1 MSIRDGGLKYRSPFH
16 YTHCVMK
23 EQKAGVLHIVATPIG
38 NLEDISLRA
47 LRVLKECDAVFAEDT
62 RRTLK
67 LLSKYEI
74 RKPVYR
80 YTFIHTKDG
89 ERLKTFLRE
98 GKSCAF
104 VSDAGMPGIQDP
116 GQELVCWAREE
127 TIPVVAIPGAT
138 AFLLGLLLSG
148 FKMHPFTF
156 YGFIPRK
163 KNARKNLF
171 EHLHCREETLVFY
184 ETPHRLKDSLEDMNE
199 IFRKRRICVAR
210 ELTKK
215 FEEVLHGTAAEL
227 AKHFEKKT
235 PMGEFTLVVENLLKT

>member
-1 MSIRDGGLKYRSPFH
+1 
-16 YTHCVMK
+16 MK
-23 EQKAGVLHIVATPIG
+23 EQKTGVLHIVATPIG

-47 LRVLKECDAVFAEDT
+47 LRTLKECDAVFAEDT

-67 LLSKYEI
+67 LLSKYEL

-80 YTFIHTKDG
+80 YTYITMKDG
-89 ERLKTFLRE
+89 ERLKKFLRE

-116 GQELVCWAREE
+116 GQELVAWAREE
-127 TIPVVAIPGAT
+127 SVPVVAVPGAS

-171 EHLHCREETLVFY
+171 KELQKRGETLVFY
-184 ETPHRLKDSLEDMNE
+184 ETPHRLKDSLEDMKE
-199 IFRKRRICVAR
+199 IFQARRMCVAR
-210 ELTKK
+210 EMTKK
-215 FEEVLHGTAAEL
+215 FEEVLHGTSGEL
-227 AKHFEKKT
+227 AAHFESHA
-235 PMGEFTLVVENLLKT
+235 PLGEFTLVVEGASS

>member
-1 MSIRDGGLKYRSPFH
+1 MAEKFKTGILY
-16 YTHCVMK
+16 
-23 EQKAGVLHIVATPIG
+23 IVATPVG

-80 YTFIHTKDG
+80 YTYITMKDG
-89 ERLKTFLRE
+89 ERLKNYLRE
-98 GKSCAF
+98 GKACAF

-116 GQELVCWAREE
+116 GQELVSWAREE
-127 TIPVVAIPGAT
+127 KIPLVAVPGAS

-163 KNARKNLF
+163 KNARMNLF
-171 EHLHCREETLVFY
+171 EDLQKREETLVFY
-184 ETPHRLKDSLEDMNE
+184 ETPHRLKETLADMNAVFGE
-199 IFRKRRICVAR
+199 RKMCVAR

-215 FEEVLHGTAAEL
+215 FEEVRHGTAGEL
-227 AKHFEKKT
+227 AAHYDAHA
-235 PMGEFTLVVENLLKT
+235 PLGEFTLIIEGAKSL

>member
-1 MSIRDGGLKYRSPFH
+1 MI
-16 YTHCVMK
+16 K
-23 EQKAGVLHIVATPIG
+23 EQKTGVLQIVGTPVG

-67 LLSKYEI
+67 LLSKYEL

-80 YTFIHTKDG
+80 YTYITMKDG
-89 ERLKTFLRE
+89 ERLKNFLRE

-116 GQELVCWAREE
+116 GQELVAWAYKENV
-127 TIPVVAIPGAT
+127 PVIAVPGAT

-171 EHLHCREETLVFY
+171 EHLHAREETLVFY
-184 ETPHRLKDSLEDMNE
+184 ETPHRLKDSLEDMNAVFGE
-199 IFRKRRICVAR
+199 RKMCVAR

-215 FEEVLHGTAAEL
+215 FEEVRHGTAVEL
-227 AKHFEKKT
+227 AAHFDAHA
-235 PMGEFTLVVENLLKT
+235 PLGEFTLVVEGAS